1 MLRCRIKLFYAAT
14 KLRYFSDFKL
24 GVSIPV
30 RGESSELLNVD
41 GEKNDYDWWV
51 MVSYLKTF
59 YDTIIFVSLVNI
71 IFKFLTKRN
80 LFLGHSPLVS
90 SGFNLSWLKIQASRC
105 TS

>member
-30 RGESSELLNVD
+30 RGESSELLNVE

-51 MVSYLKTF
+51 MVSYLETSYYSF
-59 YDTIIFVSLVNI
+59 LIFCFSC
-71 IFKFLTKRN
+71 KQKETFLT
-80 LFLGHSPLVS
+80 GLVS
-90 SGFNLSWLKIQASRC
+90 KF
-105 TS
+105 TSY